1 MPALFHLHLHYLVLS
16 LLAGVQM
23 GPAAP
28 SQRLPAVVK
37 RPCRASSNRPRRNRA
52 RKASVTPGPVRDALE
67 QGDFP
72 WYDAPSDRVRP
83 VWGPRTSWIEWL
95 RTRLNKL
102 ADWFSRAFRWLK
114 LDRLP
119 SFGLRGDWLGVTLL
133 ATVLAA
139 FFAFLVVLWLRR
151 DPFAS
156 SASSA
161 RARPGS
167 AHLLSHLPDEFLPG
181 LDDPWA
187 EAQRRRAAGDL
198 AGAIIYLFAHQLLSL
213 DRSGLIRLAPGWTG
227 RQYVRGLRDP
237 LIGDALA
244 STNCL
249 FEEYFYGHKAPSP
262 HEFDHVWRRAQE
274 LEDRRKALEGLT

>member
-16 LLAGVQM
+16 LLAGVQI

-28 SQRLPAVVK
+28 SQQPAPAVVK
-37 RPCRASSNRPRRNRA
+37 APAPDSGTPT
-52 RKASVTPGPVRDALE
+52 SVTPGPVRDALN

-83 VWGPRTSWIEWL
+83 VWGPRTSWTESL
-95 RTRLNKL
+95 RTWFNKL
-102 ADWFSRAFRWLK
+102 GDRLSRAFRWLK
-114 LDRLP
+114 FDRLP
-119 SFGLRGDWLGVTLL
+119 SFGLRGDWLGMTLL

-139 FFAFLVVLWLRR
+139 FFACLLVLWLRR
-151 DPFAS
+151 DPFAV
-156 SASSA
+156 SASAAQAS
-161 RARPGS
+161 PGS
-167 AHLLSHLPDEFLPG
+167 ARLLSQLPEEFLPG
-181 LDDPWA
+181 LDDAWA

-262 HEFDHVWRRAQE
+262 HEFDHVWSRAQE
-274 LEDRRKALEGLT
+274 LEDRRKALEALT